1 MSPASVSTRLVIFA
15 ATSMRSGRT
24 ATKRRSE
31 SCSHLRDDVV
41 RSCSRSRDFRRSRC
55 RRRLRPSNWR
65 PDGSRIGAIGL
76 DVDVSRLPYMII
88 RMAKAKTKKS
98 PRDDLENYIAER
110 TARNRDFPRL
120 MEAAAERKRLLQNLA
135 AARRA
140 ARLTQADVAARMRT
154 SVSAV
159 ARLERGEMNPTVA
172 TLQRFASAVGRRI
185 DWRLVRGA

>member
-1 MSPASVSTRLVIFA
+1 
-15 ATSMRSGRT
+15 
-24 ATKRRSE
+24 
-31 SCSHLRDDVV
+31 
-41 RSCSRSRDFRRSRC
+41 
-55 RRRLRPSNWR
+55 
-65 PDGSRIGAIGL
+65 
-76 DVDVSRLPYMII
+76 MII